1 MKTEK
6 QSSKMIGKLEL
17 ANLYFPQTE
26 DKNVARHHLM
36 AWIRRNTEL
45 WEELLSMGYNKHSQY
60 FSPKMVACIFYYL
73 GEP

>member
-1 MKTEK
+1 
-6 QSSKMIGKLEL
+6 MIGKLEL
-17 ANLYFPQTE
+17 ANRYFPLTD

-45 WEELLSMGYNKHSQY
+45 WDKLLSLGYNKHSQY
-60 FSPKMVACIFYYL
+60 FSPKMVECIYYYL